1 MITGYDFMINKLLS
15 IYFFIILLI
24 FYENINFILLE
35 LLLMR

>member
-1 MITGYDFMINKLLS
+1 MITGYDFMINKLLN

-24 FYENINFILLE
+24 FYENMNFILLE

>member
-1 MITGYDFMINKLLS
+1 MINKLLN

-35 LLLMR
+35 LLLMK